1 MNCNIYHALRCF
13 WEALSQYKLANNS
26 MNVMY
31 GYMTPQQMI
40 YDALKD
46 EAFKHIL
53 FG

>member
-1 MNCNIYHALRCF
+1 MNYNLYHALRCF
-13 WEALSQYKLANNS
+13 CEELCKCKLANNS

-40 YDALKD
+40 YDAWKD
-46 EAFKHIL
+46 EAIKHIL